1 LPLFLPAVVIRVD
14 SRLVV
19 VERTEVVKLLLLL
32 PLLFAHHVFLVLRQ
46 NPLLLLPLLLELD
59 PLSLLL
65 EFDLPVELFD
75 GLSVSLLLEGLML
88 ELPELRLFEL
98 VLSKGLLLEGPGAKL
113 VLKGRLALLLFFQ
126 VRHQLGIMLNFCLL
140 LLLLPVP
147 LLVKLRFKLLLH
159 PSLLFI
165 ALFTFLAQLLLVHL
179 SLVVDDLG
187 PLILREHGGAI
198 DAQIY
203 KLLSLVNLRILQ
215 GKNVS

>member
-1 LPLFLPAVVIRVD
+1 M
-14 SRLVV
+14 
-19 VERTEVVKLLLLL
+19 
-32 PLLFAHHVFLVLRQ
+32 
-46 NPLLLLPLLLELD
+46 
-59 PLSLLL
+59 
-65 EFDLPVELFD
+65 ELFD

-88 ELPELRLFEL
+88 ELPELRFFEL

-147 LLVKLRFKLLLH
+147 LLVQLRFKLLLH

-165 ALFTFLAQLLLVHL
+165 ALITFLAQLLLVHL

-187 PLILREHGGAI
+187 PLIL
-198 DAQIY
+198 
-203 KLLSLVNLRILQ
+203 
-215 GKNVS
+215 

>member
-1 LPLFLPAVVIRVD
+1 
-14 SRLVV
+14 
-19 VERTEVVKLLLLL
+19 
-32 PLLFAHHVFLVLRQ
+32 
-46 NPLLLLPLLLELD
+46 
-59 PLSLLL
+59 
-65 EFDLPVELFD
+65 
-75 GLSVSLLLEGLML
+75 ML
-88 ELPELRLFEL
+88 ELPELRFFEL

-147 LLVKLRFKLLLH
+147 LLVQLRFKLLLH

-203 KLLSLVNLRILQ
+203 
-215 GKNVS
+215 